1 MVYCL
6 CTEGAH
12 WRRTLHRVYTSEPG
26 SSMNKA
32 LGRQLKKYRIFYL
45 MFLPVAVYFIIFSYY
60 PFLRGLIMSFQENR
74 LLGNRPFAGLANYKF
89 VLKDSNF
96 LSAVTNSLI
105 IGLWDMVLY
114 FFFSLGFALI
124 LNELVHRTVKQTIQT
139 IAYIPYL
146 FSWAV
151 IGGVWVLIF
160 DLQGLVN
167 QFLSIFGTE
176 PIFFLA
182 TPDYARP
189 LIIAMGVWRSMGYFA
204 LLFTVAIMNIE
215 GQLYEAA
222 RIDGASR
229 FMQIRKIILPS
240 LIPTMKTIIVL
251 LSIGVLTHFDEIYVM
266 VNPANRR
273 LISTLLLFVYE
284 TGILNF
290 QTGTASAGA
299 TLVMAGTLLITGL
312 MRKFIG
318 YDKE

>member
-26 SSMNKA
+26 STMNKA

-105 IGLWDMVLY
+105 IGIWDMVLY

-124 LNELVHRTVKQTIQT
+124 LNELVQRTVKQTIQT

-151 IGGVWVLIF
+151 IGGIWVLIF
-160 DLQGLVN
+160 DLQGMVN

-182 TPDYARP
+182 DPAFARP

-204 LLFTVAIMNIE
+204 LLFTVAIMNIDQ
-215 GQLYEAA
+215 QLYEAA

-229 FMQIRKIILPS
+229 LMQIRKIILPS

>member
-6 CTEGAH
+6 CKEGAH

-32 LGRQLKKYRIFYL
+32 LGRQLKRYRIFYL

-96 LSAVTNSLI
+96 LSAVANSLI
-105 IGLWDMVLY
+105 IGIWDMVLY

-124 LNELVHRTVKQTIQT
+124 LNELVQRTVKQTIQT

-151 IGGVWVLIF
+151 IGGIWVLIF

-182 TPDYARP
+182 NPAFARP
-189 LIIAMGVWRSMGYFA
+189 LIIAMGIWRSMGYFA
-204 LLFTVAIMNIE
+204 LLFTVAIMNIDQ
-215 GQLYEAA
+215 QLYEAA

-229 FMQIRKIILPS
+229 LMQIRKIILPS
-240 LIPTMKTIIVL
+240 LVPTMKTIIVL

>member
-1 MVYCL
+1 
-6 CTEGAH
+6 
-12 WRRTLHRVYTSEPG
+12 
-26 SSMNKA
+26 MNKA

-105 IGLWDMVLY
+105 IGIWDMVLY

-124 LNELVHRTVKQTIQT
+124 LNELVQRTVKQTIQT

-151 IGGVWVLIF
+151 IGGIWVLIF

-229 FMQIRKIILPS
+229 LMQIRKIILPS

>member
-1 MVYCL
+1 M
-6 CTEGAH
+6 
-12 WRRTLHRVYTSEPG
+12 SG
-26 SSMNKA
+26 SLLKRIKA
-32 LGRQLKKYRIFYL
+32 FKTFYL
-45 MFLPVAVYFIIFSYY
+45 MFLPVALYFIVFTYY
-60 PFLRGLIMSFQENR
+60 PFFLGLVMSFQENR
-74 LLGNRPFAGLANYKF
+74 LIGARPFVGLENYRF
-89 VLKDSNF
+89 IVKDSNF
-96 LSAVTNSLI
+96 IAAIGNSLI

-114 FFFSLGFALI
+114 FLCSLALALV
-124 LNELVHRTVKQTIQT
+124 LNEVRHRTLKQSIQT

-146 FSWAV
+146 FSWSV
-151 IGGVWVLIF
+151 IGGVWALIF

-167 QFLSIFGTE
+167 KVIGLFGVE

-204 LLFTVAIMNIE
+204 LLFTVSIMSIDQ
-215 GQLYEAA
+215 QLFEAA

-229 FMQIRKIILPS
+229 MEQIRRIILPG

-273 LISTLLLFVYE
+273 LISTLLLYVYE

-290 QTGTASAGA
+290 KTGTASAGA
-299 TLVMAGTLLITGL
+299 MLVMIGTLVVTIS
-312 MRKFIG
+312 MRRVIG
-318 YDKE
+318 YDKDE

>member
-1 MVYCL
+1 
-6 CTEGAH
+6 
-12 WRRTLHRVYTSEPG
+12 
-26 SSMNKA
+26 MNKA

-89 VLKDSNF
+89 VAKDSNF
-96 LSAVTNSLI
+96 LSAVANSLI
-105 IGLWDMVLY
+105 IGIWDMVLY

-124 LNELVHRTVKQTIQT
+124 LNELVQRTVKQTIQT

-151 IGGVWVLIF
+151 IGGIWVLIF
-160 DLQGLVN
+160 DLQGLIN

-182 TPDYARP
+182 NPAFARP
-189 LIIAMGVWRSMGYFA
+189 LIIAMGIWRSMGYFA
-204 LLFTVAIMNIE
+204 LLFTVAIMNIDQ
-215 GQLYEAA
+215 QLYEAA

-229 FMQIRKIILPS
+229 LMQIRKIILPS
-240 LIPTMKTIIVL
+240 LVPTMKTIIVL